1 MSDQEASAFASFEEK
16 WLAANPEQATVALF
30 LAPEARLR
38 ASAFGCLIHE
48 LEQAAFGLREA
59 HVAEVKI
66 QWWRQELLAAA
77 SGRPRHPV
85 STVLFSDPAAATID
99 AVAWEGLVDGA
110 LAMMQVGAASDLEA
124 LLASYAPLYLPVA
137 RVEAALFNAPAAQA
151 PAAARL
157 WTVSH
162 LLQALRHL
170 PDAGERLP
178 VPLDVLARHE
188 STRGALSEASAKRD
202 DLLRDLLGR
211 LAGATTAA
219 LGDSPRA
226 PLARR
231 VRGRLDL
238 ALMQTAQRSAEP
250 LRALMSQPGAARW
263 KALWWSWR
271 EARRL
276 ANGS

>member
-30 LAPEARLR
+30 LAPGARLR

-66 QWWRQELLAAA
+66 QWWRQELLAAS

-85 STVLFSDPAAATID
+85 SAVLFSDPAAATID
-99 AVAWEGLVDGA
+99 AAAWESLVDGA
-110 LAMMQVGAASDLEA
+110 LAMMQVGAASDIEA
-124 LLASYAPLYLPVA
+124 LLAGYAPLYVPVA
-137 RVEAALFNAPAAQA
+137 RVEAALFDAPAGQA

-188 STRGALSEASAKRD
+188 STRGALSEPGAKRD

-211 LAGATTAA
+211 LAGATAAA
-219 LGDSPRA
+219 LGESPLA

-238 ALMQTAQRSAEP
+238 ALMQTAQRSGEP
-250 LRALMSQPGAARW
+250 LRALLSQPGAARW

-276 ANGS
+276 ANAS